1 MVAPFFIEGSSLVV
15 RFVVRSFIVSLVVVR
30 SFMVSLVVVRSS
42 FKGVVRNVL
51 VMVRI
56 HFLMMRC
63 VVIISVMI
71 KLVVSFMRMV
81 NDSVVRVHFM
91 MGVSL
96 EILALADDIV
106 GIWVRHMRPL
116 NVDMFVVCVRV
127 LLRLVVR
134 VEVNR
139 VVAVFANMVRSVLRI
154 VVAFK
159 FLAVESVRVNVN
171 MVIVFVVCICVM
183 SINVVSLLMMLII
196 VVRNSRRLLKLVVLL
211 DARVLI
217 SHSLGS
223 LNLLFLGRLALGV
236 NLVMITDNLVVLA
249 HTVQRLFMLSS
260 NVLECFLGFG
270 FGEVLID
277 RVCVLSSVVRFVV
290 VGVVGVV
297 PVVLGFD

>member
-1 MVAPFFIEGSSLVV
+1 V
-15 RFVVRSFIVSLVVVR
+15 RFVVRSFI
-30 SFMVSLVVVRSS
+30 VSLVVVRSS

-51 VMVRI
+51 IMVRI

-217 SHSLGS
+217 SLSLGI
-223 LNLLFLGRLALGV
+223 LNSLFLGRLALGV

-270 FGEVLID
+270 FGVVLID